1 MDPTTSDYVHLGTV
15 CGWLLGVIT
24 GMLII
29 MFISYKLVIFI
40 GSLLC
45 VVGIVMLIEND
56 YEKKFPSEPVDWGD
70 LDDKDD
76 DEKE

>member
-1 MDPTTSDYVHLGTV
+1 MDPITSDYVHLGTV

>member
-1 MDPTTSDYVHLGTV
+1 MDPITSDYVRLGTV